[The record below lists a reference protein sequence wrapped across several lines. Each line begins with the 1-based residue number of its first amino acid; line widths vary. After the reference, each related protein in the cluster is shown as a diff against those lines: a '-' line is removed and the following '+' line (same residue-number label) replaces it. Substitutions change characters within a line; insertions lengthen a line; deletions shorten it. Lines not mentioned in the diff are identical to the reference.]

1 LEKLSLQKKLKK
13 KTMSRYKLRNYQSV
27 YRDPGSVQINALQ
40 RQRFQQAFN
49 ADDALAGAVDQM
61 DAADFAGDQ
70 ELKNQLEQSTRQE
83 LLNRS
88 GRGDYETMMLDV
100 AKSARSF
107 DKQYQPIKQ
116 NNEAYK
122 GYRANI

>member
-1 LEKLSLQKKLKK
+1 
-13 KTMSRYKLRNYQSV
+13 
-27 YRDPGSVQINALQ
+27 
-40 RQRFQQAFN
+40 
-49 ADDALAGAVDQM
+49 M

-88 GRGDYETMMLDV
+88 GRGDYEPMGMDV
-100 AKSARSF
+100 ATSSRTF

-116 NNEAYK
+116 NN
-122 GYRANI
+122 